1 MKDGDRDLVWVDLQK
16 AAAFLDSE
24 LSMRLTERVGMSS
37 SEFQVL
43 WYLANAVDRSLTM
56 SEAAARLSMSPS
68 GMTRLADRIVRRGW
82 VERRTDAANRRIAIV
97 TLTDAGV
104 AAARDGYLVA
114 REARRELVDARL
126 TDDDVHSLG
135 KIAGKLLGRIGITD
149 VSS

>member
-82 VERRTDAANRRIAIV
+82 VERRTDAANRRIAIIS
-97 TLTDAGV
+97 LTDAGV

-114 REARRELVDARL
+114 REVRRELVDARL

-135 KIAGKLLGRIGITD
+135 EIAGKLLGRIGITD